1 MNWKLRLQNKTT
13 LIALLTS
20 VVALVYQVLGAFGV
34 VPGIAEESIVN
45 WIGIVVNILCMLG
58 IVVDPTTKGVK
69 DSDQA
74 MEYSEPK
81 E

>member
-20 VVALVYQVLGAFGV
+20 IVALVYQVLAAFGV
-34 VPGIAEESIVN
+34 FPGISQESIVN
-45 WIGIVVNILCMLG
+45 WIGIAVNILCMLG
-58 IVVDPTTKGVK
+58 IVVDPTTKGIK
-69 DSDQA
+69 DSTQA
-74 MEYSEPK
+74 MEYQVPK